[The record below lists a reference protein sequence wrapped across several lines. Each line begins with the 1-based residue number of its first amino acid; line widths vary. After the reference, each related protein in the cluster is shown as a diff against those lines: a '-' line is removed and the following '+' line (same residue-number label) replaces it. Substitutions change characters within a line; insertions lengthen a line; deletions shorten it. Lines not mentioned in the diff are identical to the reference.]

1 MNELVLPWPSKD
13 LSPNGRVHW
22 ARKAK
27 AAKEARYL
35 AGVLTMG
42 ARWQERSLPDG
53 KLHLWVDFY
62 PPTKRLP
69 DDDNMLARVKP
80 YRDGIADAL
89 GIDDKRFISH
99 PYVRDE
105 VRKGGEVRIRITG
118 GPQCD

>member
-1 MNELVLPWPSKD
+1 MNELILPWPSKD

-27 AAKEARYL
+27 AAKAARYF
-35 AGVLTMG
+35 AGVMTMAAG
-42 ARWQERSLPDG
+42 WQSWALPDG
-53 KLHLWVDFY
+53 RLHLWVEFY

-69 DDDNMLARVKP
+69 DDDNMLTRVKP

-99 PYVRDE
+99 PLVKDE
-105 VRKGGEVRIRITG
+105 VRKGGEVRIRITA
-118 GPQCD
+118 GP